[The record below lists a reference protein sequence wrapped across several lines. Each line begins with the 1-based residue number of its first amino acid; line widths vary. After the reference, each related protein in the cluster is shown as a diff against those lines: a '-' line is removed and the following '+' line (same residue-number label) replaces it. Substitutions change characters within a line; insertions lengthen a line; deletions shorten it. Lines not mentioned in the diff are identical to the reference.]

1 MKKVEV
7 KVVIGSNYGDEGKG
21 LATHYFA
28 SHASDIC
35 INVLF
40 NGGCQRGHTV
50 ELKDGKRHVFHHFGS
65 GAFTKATT
73 YFDENFMLCPNVF
86 IKECYELLG
95 LGYSNL
101 HCFAS
106 ENCRVTTPYDM
117 FINQIVE
124 LNRGDNRHG
133 SCGFGIWE
141 TQKRYEDGR
150 FALRYADM
158 LSQSDDALRTYLRN
172 IATIYVPERLHEY
185 GIDEIP
191 DPYKELIN
199 SDGLL
204 EHFLSDLHTMG
215 KWVDRWEFDDLVGV
229 VIDESQYSEPAVIV
243 FEGAQGLELDENNK
257 AAYPNV
263 TASSVTSLVPVQRV
277 KDLPCNIEVCYIT
290 RSYFTRHGAGNL
302 PTECDVSQINGD
314 IEDKTNIFNDYQRT
328 IRYGKFEKGEFF
340 RRINKDKE
348 ASKAVRGDIKFTLF
362 VTHLNYTNG
371 DIAGNTTLEEL
382 GKSFD
387 GMYLSDTKYAEDV
400 RRA

>member
-1 MKKVEV
+1 M
-7 KVVIGSNYGDEGKG
+7 
-21 LATHYFA
+21 
-28 SHASDIC
+28 
-35 INVLF
+35 
-40 NGGCQRGHTV
+40 
-50 ELKDGKRHVFHHFGS
+50 
-65 GAFTKATT
+65 
-73 YFDENFMLCPNVF
+73 
-86 IKECYELLG
+86 
-95 LGYSNL
+95 
-101 HCFAS
+101 
-106 ENCRVTTPYDM
+106 
-117 FINQIVE
+117 
-124 LNRGDNRHG
+124 
-133 SCGFGIWE
+133 
-141 TQKRYEDGR
+141 
-150 FALRYADM
+150 
-158 LSQSDDALRTYLRN
+158 
-172 IATIYVPERLHEY
+172 
-185 GIDEIP
+185 
-191 DPYKELIN
+191 
-199 SDGLL
+199 
-204 EHFLSDLHTMG
+204 
-215 KWVDRWEFDDLVGV
+215 GV